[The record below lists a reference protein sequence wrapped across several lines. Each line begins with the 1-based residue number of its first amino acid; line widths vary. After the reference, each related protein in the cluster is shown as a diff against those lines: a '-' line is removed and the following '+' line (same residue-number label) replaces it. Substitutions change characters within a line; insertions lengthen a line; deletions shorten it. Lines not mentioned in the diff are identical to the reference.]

1 MNKSKVFD
9 YILQLEDGIQSLL
22 KDNPIKDML
31 VFEIIN
37 GSLIFTHELDASNF
51 DDERTAQGVVE
62 LVIKTLF
69 TKDTLMNAFCKHVNC
84 YNTFGIGNKNKYVH
98 NIDRETKYLNEIV
111 RNKEEL
117 DSIKN
122 KLNGFVN
129 SFEFVVDEIKPK
141 FVTTDK
147 GSDLL
152 AIIGRILVVISIIC
166 LIFCYF
172 RVDVIYSEITN
183 GVINNFVFFVMSIL
197 GIVAG
202 TFILKIGKL
211 KKKNHL
217 IVSHL
222 TSQNIRTEEK
232 LKKKYAK
239 MRDALK
245 EDFDQKALT
254 QEDKLKKEFAKIQ
267 LTITNDFNQRIRVQE
282 TINDD
287 LNRLLKTKK
296 PFSQLACMV
305 ADYETSIFKKDE
317 HYLRYKPRPAIV
329 SADKVREM
337 REILAENVAECKQML
352 YKYEFLLSVFP
363 ELHDYIEDEEALIS
377 ISDYTTISEINDNRD
392 RVLDWIS
399 ENDYRTM
406 SVDERNQLA
415 LDRYKNRTKSNW
427 EIGIDYELYV
437 GYLLREGKHPF
448 NLKYHVLQYG
458 ELNGL
463 SDLGRDIIA
472 ERAELDGS
480 RTILIIQCKRWSEQK
495 VVHENAICQ
504 LYGTTVEYKIRHRN
518 IYNCKFTPVFIT
530 TTELSDMAKEF
541 AKYLGVVVYI
551 ISMGEYPMIKCNING
566 GEKIYHLPFDQ
577 QYHRTE
583 IKNEGE
589 FYASTVKEA
598 TSRGFRRAMKH
609 FIN

>member
-1 MNKSKVFD
+1 MKKESNIELITSLGCWPFGASCLFLVICLFNTTRVIKKIGDGNLLLLGFIFAA
-9 YILQLEDGIQSLL
+9 ILCIVVQLFLL
-22 KDNPIKDML
+22 KLCSITERCKKELSEKEAEIKR
-31 VFEIIN
+31 
-37 GSLIFTHELDASNF
+37 LDA
-51 DDERTAQGVVE
+51 
-62 LVIKTLF
+62 
-69 TKDTLMNAFCKHVNC
+69 AF
-84 YNTFGIGNKNKYVH
+84 NKKIESINS
-98 NIDRETKYLNEIV
+98 E
-111 RNKEEL
+111 KE
-117 DSIKN
+117 K
-122 KLNGFVN
+122 
-129 SFEFVVDEIKPK
+129 EIKRLDAAFNRK
-141 FVTTDK
+141 
-147 GSDLL
+147 
-152 AIIGRILVVISIIC
+152 I
-166 LIFCYF
+166 
-172 RVDVIYSEITN
+172 E
-183 GVINNFVFFVMSIL
+183 
-197 GIVAG
+197 
-202 TFILKIGKL
+202 FIK
-211 KKKNHL
+211 
-217 IVSHL
+217 
-222 TSQNIRTEEK
+222 
-232 LKKKYAK
+232 
-239 MRDALK
+239 
-245 EDFDQKALT
+245 
-254 QEDKLKKEFAKIQ
+254 
-267 LTITNDFNQRIRVQE
+267 NDFNHKIKVQE
-282 TINDD
+282 QIN
-287 LNRLLKTKK
+287 NGISKLLKTKK

-305 ADYETSIFKKDE
+305 ADYETSIFQKDE
-317 HYLRYKPRPAIV
+317 HYLRHKPRPANV
-329 SADKVREM
+329 AADKVREM

-377 ISDYTTISEINDNRD
+377 ISDYTTISDFNDNRD

-406 SVDERNQLA
+406 PVDERNQLA

-427 EIGIDYELYV
+427 EIGIEYELYV

-448 NLKYHVLQYG
+448 NGKYHVLQYG

-463 SDLGRDIIA
+463 ADLGRDIIA

-518 IYNCKFTPVFIT
+518 YINCKFTPVFIT

-583 IKNEGE
+583 IKKEGE

-609 FIN
+609 YIH